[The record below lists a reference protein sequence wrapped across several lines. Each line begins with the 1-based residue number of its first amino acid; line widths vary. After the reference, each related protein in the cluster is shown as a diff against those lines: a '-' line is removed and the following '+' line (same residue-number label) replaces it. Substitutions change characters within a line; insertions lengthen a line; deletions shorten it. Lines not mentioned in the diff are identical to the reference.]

1 MAITSQA
8 ALQKWDESGL
18 FEHMDAEAGLAPIKD
33 KYKRR
38 TLAMVIENQAEQRI
52 GFGLNTENFLAEDV
66 IPANTSGI
74 VAAGTDP
81 AGLGKY
87 DPILIGMMRRSLPQ
101 LMAYDIMGVQAMTG
115 PTGLIFAMKAR
126 YGASRAN
133 AEALYNEADTG
144 FSGTGFG
151 AVPSGLSVGNNPLS
165 GTYTTNRG
173 MLTTDAEAL
182 GTTGAT
188 QQWADMNFSIEKVS
202 VTARTRA
209 LRAEYTQELAQD
221 LKAIHGLDADTELA
235 NIVSNEIV
243 FETNRELIRSVYQVA
258 MGGALATTVAGTF
271 DMDVD
276 SNGRWSVEKFK
287 GLAFQIRRDAAIVGQ
302 RTRRGI
308 ANVMICS
315 SDVASALQMAGVLD
329 YAPALAAQIGI
340 NEVDDTGNLYVG
352 NFGKIKVFIDPYSA
366 NLSAATQF
374 YVLGYKGA
382 TPYDAGLYY
391 APYIPLQQVRAID
404 PQSFQP
410 KMAFKTRFGLV
421 ANPFVANT
429 STGVADGEALSV
441 GMNQY
446 YCKVAVLNLL

>member
-8 ALQKWDESGL
+8 AEKKWTEAGL
-18 FEHMDAEAGLAPIKD
+18 FESLDAEAGLAPITD

-38 TLAMVIENQAEQRI
+38 TLAMVIENQAEQGV
-52 GFGLNTENFLAEDV
+52 GFGQSNDFLTEAAPVN
-66 IPANTSGI
+66 NSGI
-74 VAAGTDP
+74 TAAGTDP
-81 AGLGKY
+81 TGLAKY

-115 PTGLIFAMKAR
+115 PTGLIFAMRAR
-126 YGASRAN
+126 YGNSRAN

-144 FSGTGFG
+144 TSGTG
-151 AVPSGLSVGNNPLS
+151 AHAGNNPVS
-165 GTYTTNRG
+165 GAFTTGHG
-173 MLTTDAEAL
+173 MDTVAAEAL
-182 GTTGAT
+182 GTSGGGS
-188 QQWADMNFSIEKVS
+188 WGEMNFTIEKVS
-202 VTARTRA
+202 VAAKTRA
-209 LRAEYTQELAQD
+209 LKAEYTQELAQD
-221 LKAIHGLDADTELA
+221 LKSVHGLDADTELA

-243 FETNRELIRSVYQVA
+243 FETNRELVRTVYQVA
-258 MGGALATTVAGTF
+258 MGGALATTVPGTF
-271 DMDVD
+271 DLDVD

-329 YAPALAAQIGI
+329 YTPALSAQLGI
-340 NEVDDTGNLYVG
+340 NEVDDTGNTFVG
-352 NFGKIKVFIDPYSA
+352 TFGKIKVFIDPYSS
-366 NLSAATQF
+366 NLSAASQF

-404 PQSFQP
+404 PASFQP

-421 ANPFVANT
+421 ANPFVMNAGGT
-429 STGVADGEALSV
+429 ASDGEALTAAK
-441 GMNQY
+441 NQY
-446 YCKVAVLNLL
+446 YCKVKVVNLF

>member
-8 ALQKWDESGL
+8 ALSKWEASGL
-18 FEHMDAEAGLAPIKD
+18 FESLDAEAGLSPITD

-38 TLAMVIENQAEQRI
+38 TLAMVIENQAEQGI
-52 GFGLNTENFLAEDV
+52 GFGVTENFLTEAAPV
-66 IPANTSGI
+66 NSSGM

-81 AGLGKY
+81 AGLAKY

-101 LMAYDIMGVQAMTG
+101 LMAYDLMGVQAMTG

-126 YGASRAN
+126 YGASRTN
-133 AEALYNEADTG
+133 PEALYNEADTG
-144 FSGTGFG
+144 FTGQGFG
-151 AVPSGLSVGNNPLS
+151 AVPSGLHTGNNPVS
-165 GTYTTNRG
+165 GAYTTGKG

-182 GTTGAT
+182 GTTGGNA
-188 QQWADMNFSIEKVS
+188 WAEMNFSIEKVS
-202 VTARTRA
+202 VAAKTRA
-209 LRAEYTQELAQD
+209 LKAEYTQELAQD
-221 LKAIHGLDADTELA
+221 LKAVHGLDADTELA

-243 FETNRELIRSVYQVA
+243 FETNRELVRSIYQVA
-258 MGGALATTVAGTF
+258 MGGALATTVPGTF
-271 DMDVD
+271 DLDVD

-287 GLAFQIRRDAAIVGQ
+287 GLAFQIRRDAAIIGQ

-340 NEVDDTGNLYVG
+340 GEVDDTGNTYVG
-352 NFGKIKVFIDPYSA
+352 TFGKIKVFIDPYSA
-366 NLSAATQF
+366 NLSATSQF

-404 PQSFQP
+404 PNSFQP

-421 ANPFVANT
+421 ANPFVANG
-429 STGVADGEALSV
+429 SGVADGEALTA

-446 YCKVAVLNLL
+446 YLKVSVLNLF